1 MSTTIDQKVVEM
13 RFNNQ
18 QFERNAQTSLNT
30 LEKLKRSLDL
40 RGASKGLESLNS
52 AAKNNNIG
60 VLGQAAEQVG
70 VKFSAMQVIGTTA
83 LVNLTNSAMM
93 AGKRIVK
100 ALTIDPV
107 KTGFQEYELKM

>member
-30 LEKLKRSLDL
+30 LEKLKQSLNL
-40 RGASKGLESLNS
+40 KGASKGLESLNT
-52 AAKNNNIG
+52 AAKTNNSG

-70 VKFSAMQVIGTTA
+70 VKFY
-83 LVNLTNSAMM
+83 
-93 AGKRIVK
+93 AGYWNN
-100 ALTIDPV
+100 
-107 KTGFQEYELKM
+107 GFS